1 MRRDSRPLLFTNYME
16 KNKRYLL
23 LVLTVKIDSGL
34 LSEWVSLPFPTTD
47 MVKMVSEVT
56 RVQGL
61 LGWD

>member
-1 MRRDSRPLLFTNYME
+1 MVNSME